1 VGSEGQPSG
10 PAYLGLVGLG
20 ALLGIPAALVAAL
33 FLGAVHDLQHL
44 LWTDLPSD
52 LGHSSPPAYLVILL
66 PAAGAVVCLAAR
78 RLLPGDGGNPPIEG
92 IGSAPLP
99 IRAAAGIAVAALGT
113 LAFGAVLGP
122 EAPLIA
128 LGGIT
133 GLAVTYFF
141 KRVPEQAKPVV
152 STAGSFS
159 AISSLFGGP
168 IVGGMMMV
176 EGALGL
182 GARILPVLLPGF
194 VAAAVGYVLFIGFG
208 KWGGLGSESLAYPT
222 LPPYHG
228 THLYDLLIAI
238 VVGIAAASVISAVR
252 HGAEQLMLRGP
263 KRIGVPALLI
273 GGGLAVGLIAQTA
286 GWLGANSQDVLFS
299 GQTGVPDLEG
309 SATTKIVLILLVA
322 KGLGYAIS
330 LGCGFRGGP
339 IFPAIFLG
347 IAVATFPVVWFGT
360 STTVAVATG
369 SAAGIAAGTRL
380 LFTPVLFGALLVGT
394 NGLDAVPAAV
404 LAASAAWLTMQ
415 FIGLR
420 RDARPESPA
429 EEAVESA
436 RPR

>member
-1 VGSEGQPSG
+1 MGSEGQPTG

-33 FLGAVHDLQHL
+33 FLGAVHDLQHW

-66 PAAGAVVCLAAR
+66 PAVGAVVCLAAR
-78 RLLPGDGGNPPIEG
+78 KLLPGDGGNPPIEG

-141 KRVPEQAKPVV
+141 KKVPEQAKPVV

-176 EGALGL
+176 EGGLGL

-208 KWGGLGSESLAYPT
+208 NWGGLGSESLAYPT

-252 HGAEQLMLRGP
+252 HGAEQLMIRGP
-263 KRIGVPALLI
+263 KRIGVPSLLI

-299 GQTGVPDLEG
+299 GQAGVPDLEG

-436 RPR
+436 QSR

>member
-1 VGSEGQPSG
+1 
-10 PAYLGLVGLG
+10 VGLG

-33 FLGAVHDLQHL
+33 FLAAVHDLQHW

-66 PAAGAVVCLAAR
+66 PGLGAAVCLAAR
-78 RLLPGDGGNPPIEG
+78 KLLPGDGGHPPIEG
-92 IGSAPLP
+92 ISGTPFP
-99 IRAAAGIAVAALGT
+99 IRAAAGIALAALGT

-133 GLAVTYFF
+133 GLVVVSPFR
-141 KRVPEQAKPVV
+141 KVPEEARPVV

-176 EGALGL
+176 EGAIGL
-182 GARILPVLLPGF
+182 GSRLLPVLLPGF

-208 KWGGLGSESLAYPT
+208 NWGGLGAESLAYPT

-228 THLYDLLIAI
+228 THLYDLLIAV
-238 VVGIAAASVISAVR
+238 VVGVVVAGVISAVR
-252 HGAEQLMLRGP
+252 HGGERVMLEGP
-263 KRIGVPALLI
+263 KRLGVPLLLI
-273 GGGLAVGLIAQTA
+273 GGGLAVGLVAQTA
-286 GWLGANSQDVLFS
+286 DWLGANSQDVLFS
-299 GQTGVPDLEG
+299 GQSGVPDLEG
-309 SATTKIVLILLVA
+309 SATTKIVLILLVGKA
-322 KGLGYAIS
+322 LGYAIS

-404 LAASAAWLTMQ
+404 LAASAAWLTMK

-429 EEAVESA
+429 EEAVES
-436 RPR
+436 RPSL